1 MNNKQEFDFQFIIH
15 SGKQEESKVIL
26 ALATA
31 LAMASAGSKVV
42 IFFTLE
48 GAIWADPGYGK
59 EKIVPNFDSID
70 TYMNLLYEMGA
81 VFEGC
86 TACVELH
93 CSHLKDDKNNFCLRP
108 GFRLAGLSTAAIRA
122 TSVQTLTF

>member
-1 MNNKQEFDFQFIIH
+1 MNTENFDVQFIIH
-15 SGKQEESKVIL
+15 SGKEQESKAVL
-26 ALATA
+26 GLATA
-31 LAMASAGSKVV
+31 LAMASAGAKVV

-48 GAIWADPGYGK
+48 AAIWADPNHGK
-59 EKIVPNFDSID
+59 EKVVPNFDSVD

-86 TACVELH
+86 IACVELH

-122 TSVQTLTF
+122 TTVQTLTF

>member
-1 MNNKQEFDFQFIIH
+1 MNTENFDVQFIIH
-15 SGKQEESKVIL
+15 SGREQESKAVL
-26 ALATA
+26 GLATA
-31 LAMASAGSKVV
+31 LAMASAGAQVV

-48 GAIWADPGYGK
+48 AAIWADPNYGK
-59 EKIVPNFDSID
+59 DKVVPNFESID
-70 TYMNLLYEMGA
+70 TYMALLYEMGV

-122 TSVQTLTF
+122 TSIKTLTF